1 MASDQE
7 NSQDANAPDD
17 TSEKE
22 ITRGITIMKSIIRDR
37 DKAVTYNVNWNA
49 DNQLIGSNAAKLAS
63 YIGTLVRMHIPITA
77 TRWSNKELGSAKD
90 KIWTEILR
98 SFNIEDTTIRKKYIL
113 QLAGKRHRGWRTFLT
128 NKYLKDKE
136 IFFVEYDPEYPVKYA
151 IFITD
156 EEWVAFVAQRRDE
169 NFKKVSATNRE
180 RASNPT
186 YAYKKG
192 RLGYA
197 RLEEKILDETKSD
210 ATSLPPHVLW
220 KEARVGKDGTV
231 RDDVQ
236 HIYDECETLSQSIST
251 AEDQENR
258 SVLSR
263 ALNVPEYPGRVRGKG
278 HGCTPTSLYKNPRRR
293 NPSNQ
298 EVMETLQALQAQV
311 LQLQKD
317 NERYRCMEKCS
328 SQLKETSEKA
338 SINCQNKFPEGISSC
353 QLYLSSPTYR
363 LVGKGKVHNTSGD
376 LLHHRPLPDGHLKVS
391 VDVVLDKNALLPIP
405 DIVSETTLLR
415 DAIGSFVAWPLDL
428 IYIDDETPTKPASK
442 DEGILRH
449 NESVASQKEVFA
461 QGSQQLSQ
469 KIGSRQKNKR
479 DLPVTS
485 LPKKGAFVP
494 RYQIP
499 LETLVD
505 SSDMATAGAIRL
517 LDMEEDI
524 FGYSCTETIGKEDL
538 EHIFRHQ
545 ELGVGVIHTYIRFLY
560 DNFMRGNDQLS
571 NRFRF
576 VSSSLVNK
584 ALICREPDSCREYL
598 VKRFMASST
607 NNLYLWP
614 YNSGCH
620 WLLLAIDPLKEV
632 VYFLNSIDGEWT
644 NYPDMKQLVDTSIK
658 VFRSQRQARVPRTK
672 SSNITWIKVQCP
684 LQRNGI
690 DCGYFVMRFM
700 REIINMNQIE
710 IPITYFDEYKC
721 AHYTRLQLE
730 QIKEELCQYFIE
742 KRLISI

>member
-1 MASDQE
+1 MGKVSGSKSGYDT
-7 NSQDANAPDD
+7 PDD

-136 IFFVEYDPEYPVKYA
+136 IFLLNM
-151 IFITD
+151 IRNI
-156 EEWVAFVAQRRDE
+156 QDE

-293 NPSNQ
+293 NSSNQ

-391 VDVVLDKNALLPIP
+391 VDVVLDKDALLPIP

-428 IYIDDETPTKPASK
+428 IFIDD
-442 DEGILRH
+442 
-449 NESVASQKEVFA
+449 EVFA

-494 RYQIP
+494 RYQIS

-524 FGYSCTETIGKEDL
+524 FGYSCTETVGKEDL

-730 QIKEELCQYFIE
+730 QIKEELCQYFIV

>member
-1 MASDQE
+1 MEISTINTANLKETAFEREGFNTWKSHCVLRLGFRVFLFFPRSQRIGGRFWFEWTCIATLWVIYSSFLSINIPEPSFLQSVSELRSQPSIICVKLKKMATKRSVGTLKEADLKGKRVFVRVDL
-7 NSQDANAPDD
+7 NVPLDDNLNITDD
-17 TSEKE
+17 TRIRAAIPTIKYLTGYGAKVILSSHLGRPKGVTPKYSLKPLVPRLSELLGSEVTIAGDSIGEEVEKLVAQIPEGGVLLLENVRFHKE
-22 ITRGITIMKSIIRDR
+22 EEKNDPEFA
-37 DKAVTYNVNWNA
+37 K
-49 DNQLIGSNAAKLAS
+49 KLAS
-63 YIGTLVRMHIPITA
+63 LADLYVNDAFGTAHRAHA
-77 TRWSNKELGSAKD
+77 S
-90 KIWTEILR
+90 TEGV
-98 SFNIEDTTIRKKYIL
+98 
-113 QLAGKRHRGWRTFLT
+113 A
-128 NKYLKDKE
+128 KYLK
-136 IFFVEYDPEYPVKYA
+136 PS
-151 IFITD
+151 
-156 EEWVAFVAQRRDE
+156 VAGFLMQ
-169 NFKKVSATNRE
+169 K
-180 RASNPT
+180 
-186 YAYKKG
+186 
-192 RLGYA
+192 
-197 RLEEKILDETKSD
+197 LDEGSSSDFFAKKS
-210 ATSLPPHVLW
+210 
-220 KEARVGKDGTV
+220 
-231 RDDVQ
+231 
-236 HIYDECETLSQSIST
+236 
-251 AEDQENR
+251 
-258 SVLSR
+258 
-263 ALNVPEYPGRVRGKG
+263 
-278 HGCTPTSLYKNPRRR
+278 
-293 NPSNQ
+293 
-298 EVMETLQALQAQV
+298 
-311 LQLQKD
+311 
-317 NERYRCMEKCS
+317 
-328 SQLKETSEKA
+328 
-338 SINCQNKFPEGISSC
+338 
-353 QLYLSSPTYR
+353 
-363 LVGKGKVHNTSGD
+363 
-376 LLHHRPLPDGHLKVS
+376 
-391 VDVVLDKNALLPIP
+391 
-405 DIVSETTLLR
+405 
-415 DAIGSFVAWPLDL
+415 
-428 IYIDDETPTKPASK
+428 
-442 DEGILRH
+442 
-449 NESVASQKEVFA
+449 
-461 QGSQQLSQ
+461 
-469 KIGSRQKNKR
+469 
-479 DLPVTS
+479 
-485 LPKKGAFVP
+485 AFVP
-494 RYQIP
+494 RYQIS

>member
-37 DKAVTYNVNWNA
+37 DKAVTYNVHWNA

-113 QLAGKRHRGWRTFLT
+113 QLAGKRHRGRRMGCFCSP
-128 NKYLKDKE
+128 KKRRKFQE
-136 IFFVEYDPEYPVKYA
+136 SECHKSRESVKSHVC
-151 IFITD
+151 I
-156 EEWVAFVAQRRDE
+156 QKR
-169 NFKKVSATNRE
+169 
-180 RASNPT
+180 
-186 YAYKKG
+186 
-192 RLGYA
+192 
-197 RLEEKILDETKSD
+197 LDETKSD

-338 SINCQNKFPEGISSC
+338 SINCQNKFPEDISSC

-391 VDVVLDKNALLPIP
+391 VDVVLDKDALLPIP

-428 IYIDDETPTKPASK
+428 IFIDDETPTKPASK
-442 DEGILRH
+442 DKGILRH

-461 QGSQQLSQ
+461 QGSQQLGQ
-469 KIGSRQKNKR
+469 KI
-479 DLPVTS
+479 
-485 LPKKGAFVP
+485 
-494 RYQIP
+494 
-499 LETLVD
+499 
-505 SSDMATAGAIRL
+505 DMATAGAIRL

-545 ELGVGVIHTYIRFLY
+545 ELGIGVIHTYIRFLY

-672 SSNITWIKVQCP
+672 SSNITWIK
-684 LQRNGI
+684 
-690 DCGYFVMRFM
+690 
-700 REIINMNQIE
+700 
-710 IPITYFDEYKC
+710 YFDEYKC

>member
-77 TRWSNKELGSAKD
+77 TRWSNKELGSAQD

-98 SFNIEDTTIRKKYIL
+98 SFNIEDTTIRKNPK
-113 QLAGKRHRGWRTFLT
+113 KRRKFQESECHKSR
-128 NKYLKDKE
+128 E
-136 IFFVEYDPEYPVKYA
+136 SVKSHVC
-151 IFITD
+151 I
-156 EEWVAFVAQRRDE
+156 QKR
-169 NFKKVSATNRE
+169 
-180 RASNPT
+180 
-186 YAYKKG
+186 
-192 RLGYA
+192 
-197 RLEEKILDETKSD
+197 LDETKSD

-236 HIYDECETLSQSIST
+236 HIYDEC
-251 AEDQENR
+251 
-258 SVLSR
+258 
-263 ALNVPEYPGRVRGKG
+263 
-278 HGCTPTSLYKNPRRR
+278 
-293 NPSNQ
+293 
-298 EVMETLQALQAQV
+298 
-311 LQLQKD
+311 
-317 NERYRCMEKCS
+317 
-328 SQLKETSEKA
+328 
-338 SINCQNKFPEGISSC
+338 
-353 QLYLSSPTYR
+353 
-363 LVGKGKVHNTSGD
+363 
-376 LLHHRPLPDGHLKVS
+376 
-391 VDVVLDKNALLPIP
+391 
-405 DIVSETTLLR
+405 
-415 DAIGSFVAWPLDL
+415 
-428 IYIDDETPTKPASK
+428 
-442 DEGILRH
+442 
-449 NESVASQKEVFA
+449 VFA

-494 RYQIP
+494 RYQIS

-505 SSDMATAGAIRL
+505 SSDMATAGVIRL

-620 WLLLAIDPLKEV
+620 WLFLAIDPLKEV

>member
-113 QLAGKRHRGWRTFLT
+113 QLAGKRHRGWKTFLT

-151 IFITD
+151 IFITE

-338 SINCQNKFPEGISSC
+338 SINCQNKFPE
-353 QLYLSSPTYR
+353 
-363 LVGKGKVHNTSGD
+363 
-376 LLHHRPLPDGHLKVS
+376 
-391 VDVVLDKNALLPIP
+391 
-405 DIVSETTLLR
+405 
-415 DAIGSFVAWPLDL
+415 
-428 IYIDDETPTKPASK
+428 
-442 DEGILRH
+442 
-449 NESVASQKEVFA
+449 VFA

-494 RYQIP
+494 RYQIS

-524 FGYSCTETIGKEDL
+524 FGYSCTETIGKED
-538 EHIFRHQ
+538 H
-545 ELGVGVIHTYIRFLY
+545 
-560 DNFMRGNDQLS
+560 
-571 NRFRF
+571 
-576 VSSSLVNK
+576 
-584 ALICREPDSCREYL
+584 
-598 VKRFMASST
+598 
-607 NNLYLWP
+607 
-614 YNSGCH
+614 
-620 WLLLAIDPLKEV
+620 
-632 VYFLNSIDGEWT
+632 
-644 NYPDMKQLVDTSIK
+644 
-658 VFRSQRQARVPRTK
+658 
-672 SSNITWIKVQCP
+672 
-684 LQRNGI
+684 
-690 DCGYFVMRFM
+690 
-700 REIINMNQIE
+700 
-710 IPITYFDEYKC
+710 
-721 AHYTRLQLE
+721 
-730 QIKEELCQYFIE
+730 
-742 KRLISI
+742 

>member
-136 IFFVEYDPEYPVKYA
+136 KILLNM
-151 IFITD
+151 IRNI
-156 EEWVAFVAQRRDE
+156 QDE

-220 KEARVGKDGTV
+220 KEACVGKDGTV

-391 VDVVLDKNALLPIP
+391 VDVVLDKDALLPIP

-428 IYIDDETPTKPASK
+428 IFIDDETPTKPASK
-442 DEGILRH
+442 DKGILRH

-494 RYQIP
+494 RYQIS

-632 VYFLNSIDGEWT
+632 
-644 NYPDMKQLVDTSIK
+644 QLVDTSIK

-672 SSNITWIKVQCP
+672 SSNITWIKVV
-684 LQRNGI
+684 L
-690 DCGYFVMRFM
+690 YSATV
-700 REIINMNQIE
+700 
-710 IPITYFDEYKC
+710 
-721 AHYTRLQLE
+721 
-730 QIKEELCQYFIE
+730 
-742 KRLISI
+742 SIADTL

>member
-98 SFNIEDTTIRKKYIL
+98 SFNIEDTTIRKSIYFN
-113 QLAGKRHRGWRTFLT
+113 WPE
-128 NKYLKDKE
+128 KDTE
-136 IFFVEYDPEYPVKYA
+136 GGEQ
-151 IFITD
+151 

-317 NERYRCMEKCS
+317 NERYRCMERCS

-391 VDVVLDKNALLPIP
+391 VDVVLDKDALLPIP
-405 DIVSETTLLR
+405 DIVSETTFLR

-428 IYIDDETPTKPASK
+428 IFIDD
-442 DEGILRH
+442 
-449 NESVASQKEVFA
+449 EVFA

-494 RYQIP
+494 RYQIS

-545 ELGVGVIHTYIRFLY
+545 ELGAGVIHTYIRFLY

-742 KRLISI
+742 KRLII

>member
-1 MASDQE
+1 MSHIALTASPTVVAFHRGAKQW
-7 NSQDANAPDD
+7 STLFP
-17 TSEKE
+17 SSWRS
-22 ITRGITIMKSIIRDR
+22 RGINPSSFPNSTRKRLPLRFFASGKNGVNGGVVDEISETV
-37 DKAVTYNVNWNA
+37 KAHTDFVWP
-49 DNQLIGSNAAKLAS
+49 DNKKPRVCILGGGFGGL
-63 YIGTLVRMHIPITA
+63 YTA
-77 TRWSNKELGSAKD
+77 L
-90 KIWTEILR
+90 
-98 SFNIEDTTIRKKYIL
+98 
-113 QLAGKRHRGWRTFLT
+113 
-128 NKYLKDKE
+128 
-136 IFFVEYDPEYPVKYA
+136 
-151 IFITD
+151 
-156 EEWVAFVAQRRDE
+156 
-169 NFKKVSATNRE
+169 
-180 RASNPT
+180 
-186 YAYKKG
+186 
-192 RLGYA
+192 
-197 RLEEKILDETKSD
+197 RLE
-210 ATSLPPHVLW
+210 SLQWPEDKKPH
-220 KEARVGKDGTV
+220 
-231 RDDVQ
+231 
-236 HIYDECETLSQSIST
+236 
-251 AEDQENR
+251 
-258 SVLSR
+258 
-263 ALNVPEYPGRVRGKG
+263 
-278 HGCTPTSLYKNPRRR
+278 
-293 NPSNQ
+293 
-298 EVMETLQALQAQV
+298 
-311 LQLQKD
+311 
-317 NERYRCMEKCS
+317 
-328 SQLKETSEKA
+328 
-338 SINCQNKFPEGISSC
+338 
-353 QLYLSSPTYR
+353 
-363 LVGKGKVHNTSGD
+363 
-376 LLHHRPLPDGHLKVS
+376 
-391 VDVVLDKNALLPIP
+391 
-405 DIVSETTLLR
+405 
-415 DAIGSFVAWPLDL
+415 
-428 IYIDDETPTKPASK
+428 
-442 DEGILRH
+442 
-449 NESVASQKEVFA
+449 VFA

-494 RYQIP
+494 RYQIS

-742 KRLISI
+742 KRLII

>member
-1 MASDQE
+1 MNPDGLYVHFSCACLQVVEYRGSYKIGTASE
-7 NSQDANAPDD
+7 SVNAAYIFSRKDLSRPAIQIPCA
-17 TSEKE
+17 S
-22 ITRGITIMKSIIRDR
+22 
-37 DKAVTYNVNWNA
+37 KAVVA
-49 DNQLIGSNAAKLAS
+49 
-63 YIGTLVRMHIPITA
+63 VRFCPIFFNLKA
-77 TRWSNKELGSAKD
+77 TNSELGSAKD

-136 IFFVEYDPEYPVKYA
+136 IFFVEYDPEYPVK
-151 IFITD
+151 
-156 EEWVAFVAQRRDE
+156 
-169 NFKKVSATNRE
+169 
-180 RASNPT
+180 ASNPT

-391 VDVVLDKNALLPIP
+391 VDVVLDKDALLPIP

-428 IYIDDETPTKPASK
+428 IFIDD
-442 DEGILRH
+442 
-449 NESVASQKEVFA
+449 EVFA

-479 DLPVTS
+479 DLPVTY

-494 RYQIP
+494 RYQIS

-672 SSNITWIKVQCP
+672 SSNITWIKCP

>member
-37 DKAVTYNVNWNA
+37 DKAVTYNVHWNA

-113 QLAGKRHRGWRTFLT
+113 QLAGKRHRGRRMGCFCSP
-128 NKYLKDKE
+128 KKRRKFQE
-136 IFFVEYDPEYPVKYA
+136 SECHKSRESVKSHVC
-151 IFITD
+151 I
-156 EEWVAFVAQRRDE
+156 QKR
-169 NFKKVSATNRE
+169 
-180 RASNPT
+180 
-186 YAYKKG
+186 
-192 RLGYA
+192 
-197 RLEEKILDETKSD
+197 LDETKSD

-338 SINCQNKFPEGISSC
+338 SINCQNKFPEDISSC

-391 VDVVLDKNALLPIP
+391 VDVVLDKDALLPIP

-428 IYIDDETPTKPASK
+428 IFIDD
-442 DEGILRH
+442 
-449 NESVASQKEVFA
+449 EVFA
-461 QGSQQLSQ
+461 QGSQQLGQ
-469 KIGSRQKNKR
+469 KI
-479 DLPVTS
+479 
-485 LPKKGAFVP
+485 
-494 RYQIP
+494 
-499 LETLVD
+499 
-505 SSDMATAGAIRL
+505 DMATAGAIRL

-545 ELGVGVIHTYIRFLY
+545 ELGIGVIHTYIRFLY

>member
-136 IFFVEYDPEYPVKYA
+136 KKFVEYDPEYPVKYA
-151 IFITD
+151 IFITE

-391 VDVVLDKNALLPIP
+391 VDVVLDKDALLPIP

-428 IYIDDETPTKPASK
+428 IFIDDETPTKPASK
-442 DEGILRH
+442 DKGILRH

-494 RYQIP
+494 RYQIS

-672 SSNITWIKVQCP
+672 SSNITWIKVVLYSATVSIADTFTLMNTSVLITRDCSWNKSR
-684 LQRNGI
+684 RNCVNI
-690 DCGYFVMRFM
+690 LLRKD
-700 REIINMNQIE
+700 
-710 IPITYFDEYKC
+710 
-721 AHYTRLQLE
+721 
-730 QIKEELCQYFIE
+730 
-742 KRLISI
+742 

>member
-113 QLAGKRHRGWRTFLT
+113 QLAGKKTQRVENVF
-128 NKYLKDKE
+128 NK
-136 IFFVEYDPEYPVKYA
+136 
-151 IFITD
+151 
-156 EEWVAFVAQRRDE
+156 Q
-169 NFKKVSATNRE
+169 
-180 RASNPT
+180 
-186 YAYKKG
+186 
-192 RLGYA
+192 
-197 RLEEKILDETKSD
+197 LDETKSD

-391 VDVVLDKNALLPIP
+391 VDVVLDKDALLPIP

-428 IYIDDETPTKPASK
+428 IFIDDETPTKPASK
-442 DEGILRH
+442 DKGILRH

-479 DLPVTS
+479 DLPVTY

-494 RYQIP
+494 RYQIS

-710 IPITYFDEYKC
+710 IPITISHGLF
-721 AHYTRLQLE
+721 
-730 QIKEELCQYFIE
+730 KE
-742 KRLISI
+742 ISALSSSVRG

>member
-113 QLAGKRHRGWRTFLT
+113 QLAGKRHRGRRMGCFCSP
-128 NKYLKDKE
+128 KKRRKFQE
-136 IFFVEYDPEYPVKYA
+136 SECHKSRESVKSHVC
-151 IFITD
+151 I
-156 EEWVAFVAQRRDE
+156 QKR
-169 NFKKVSATNRE
+169 
-180 RASNPT
+180 
-186 YAYKKG
+186 
-192 RLGYA
+192 
-197 RLEEKILDETKSD
+197 LDETKSD

-391 VDVVLDKNALLPIP
+391 VDVVLDKDALLPIP
-405 DIVSETTLLR
+405 DIVSETTLLQ

-428 IYIDDETPTKPASK
+428 IFIDD
-442 DEGILRH
+442 
-449 NESVASQKEVFA
+449 EVFA

-485 LPKKGAFVP
+485 LPKKRAFVP
-494 RYQIP
+494 RYQIS

-584 ALICREPDSCREYL
+584 ALICREPDSCREHL

>member
-1 MASDQE
+1 MNPDGLYVHFSCACLQVVEYRGSYKIGTASE
-7 NSQDANAPDD
+7 SVNAAYIFSRKDLSRPAIQIPCA
-17 TSEKE
+17 S
-22 ITRGITIMKSIIRDR
+22 
-37 DKAVTYNVNWNA
+37 KAVVA
-49 DNQLIGSNAAKLAS
+49 
-63 YIGTLVRMHIPITA
+63 VRFCP
-77 TRWSNKELGSAKD
+77 
-90 KIWTEILR
+90 
-98 SFNIEDTTIRKKYIL
+98 
-113 QLAGKRHRGWRTFLT
+113 
-128 NKYLKDKE
+128 
-136 IFFVEYDPEYPVKYA
+136 IFFNLKATNSE
-151 IFITD
+151 

-169 NFKKVSATNRE
+169 NFKKVSATNCE

-263 ALNVPEYPGRVRGKG
+263 ALNVPEYPGR
-278 HGCTPTSLYKNPRRR
+278 
-293 NPSNQ
+293 
-298 EVMETLQALQAQV
+298 
-311 LQLQKD
+311 D

-391 VDVVLDKNALLPIP
+391 VDVVLDKDALLPIP

-428 IYIDDETPTKPASK
+428 IFIDDETPTKPASK
-442 DEGILRH
+442 DKGILRH

-494 RYQIP
+494 RYQIS

>member
-1 MASDQE
+1 M
-7 NSQDANAPDD
+7 NP
-17 TSEKE
+17 
-22 ITRGITIMKSIIRDR
+22 
-37 DKAVTYNVNWNA
+37 
-49 DNQLIGSNAAKLAS
+49 L
-63 YIGTLVRMHIPITA
+63 
-77 TRWSNKELGSAKD
+77 
-90 KIWTEILR
+90 
-98 SFNIEDTTIRKKYIL
+98 
-113 QLAGKRHRGWRTFLT
+113 
-128 NKYLKDKE
+128 
-136 IFFVEYDPEYPVKYA
+136 
-151 IFITD
+151 
-156 EEWVAFVAQRRDE
+156 
-169 NFKKVSATNRE
+169 
-180 RASNPT
+180 PT
-186 YAYKKG
+186 Y
-192 RLGYA
+192 
-197 RLEEKILDETKSD
+197 
-210 ATSLPPHVLW
+210 LPS
-220 KEARVGKDGTV
+220 K
-231 RDDVQ
+231 
-236 HIYDECETLSQSIST
+236 
-251 AEDQENR
+251 
-258 SVLSR
+258 
-263 ALNVPEYPGRVRGKG
+263 
-278 HGCTPTSLYKNPRRR
+278 
-293 NPSNQ
+293 
-298 EVMETLQALQAQV
+298 
-311 LQLQKD
+311 
-317 NERYRCMEKCS
+317 
-328 SQLKETSEKA
+328 
-338 SINCQNKFPEGISSC
+338 
-353 QLYLSSPTYR
+353 LYLSSPTYR

-376 LLHHRPLPDGHLKVS
+376 LLHYRPLPDGHLKVS
-391 VDVVLDKNALLPIP
+391 VDVVLDKDALLPIP

-428 IYIDDETPTKPASK
+428 IFIDD
-442 DEGILRH
+442 
-449 NESVASQKEVFA
+449 EVFA

-479 DLPVTS
+479 DLPVKY

-494 RYQIP
+494 RYQIS

>member
-136 IFFVEYDPEYPVKYA
+136 KILLNM
-151 IFITD
+151 IRNI
-156 EEWVAFVAQRRDE
+156 QDE

-220 KEARVGKDGTV
+220 KEACVGKDGTV

-391 VDVVLDKNALLPIP
+391 VDVVLDKDALLPIP

-428 IYIDDETPTKPASK
+428 IFIDD
-442 DEGILRH
+442 
-449 NESVASQKEVFA
+449 EVFA

-494 RYQIP
+494 RYQIS

-632 VYFLNSIDGEWT
+632 
-644 NYPDMKQLVDTSIK
+644 QLVDTSIK

>member
-1 MASDQE
+1 MNPDGLYVHFSCACLQVVEYRGSYKIGTASE
-7 NSQDANAPDD
+7 SVNAAYIFSRKDLSRPAIQIPCA
-17 TSEKE
+17 S
-22 ITRGITIMKSIIRDR
+22 
-37 DKAVTYNVNWNA
+37 KAVVAVRFCPIFFNLKATNSA
-49 DNQLIGSNAAKLAS
+49 LIPCVSVSLTFS
-63 YIGTLVRMHIPITA
+63 TLLFGK
-77 TRWSNKELGSAKD
+77 SE
-90 KIWTEILR
+90 R

-136 IFFVEYDPEYPVKYA
+136 KKFVEYDPEYPVKYA
-151 IFITD
+151 IFITE

-169 NFKKVSATNRE
+169 NFKK
-180 RASNPT
+180 
-186 YAYKKG
+186 
-192 RLGYA
+192 
-197 RLEEKILDETKSD
+197 LDETKSD

-391 VDVVLDKNALLPIP
+391 VDVVLDKDALLPIP
-405 DIVSETTLLR
+405 DIVSETTLLQ

-428 IYIDDETPTKPASK
+428 IFIDD
-442 DEGILRH
+442 
-449 NESVASQKEVFA
+449 EVFA

-485 LPKKGAFVP
+485 LPKKRAFVP
-494 RYQIP
+494 RYQIS

-584 ALICREPDSCREYL
+584 ALICREPDSCREHL

>member
-151 IFITD
+151 IFITE

-192 RLGYA
+192 CLGYA

-391 VDVVLDKNALLPIP
+391 VDVVLDKDALLPIP

-428 IYIDDETPTKPASK
+428 IFIDD
-442 DEGILRH
+442 
-449 NESVASQKEVFA
+449 EVFA

-469 KIGSRQKNKR
+469 KI
-479 DLPVTS
+479 
-485 LPKKGAFVP
+485 
-494 RYQIP
+494 
-499 LETLVD
+499 
-505 SSDMATAGAIRL
+505 DMATAGAIRL

-598 VKRFMASST
+598 VKRFTASST

>member
-1 MASDQE
+1 MDGLGAFCDIETAGIDPVNEGITSDTGTDPTFPPVEGIGSQRIGGRFWFEWTCIATLWVIYSSFLSINIPEPSFLQSVSELRSQPSIICVKLKKMATKRSVGTLKEADLKGKRVFVRVDL
-7 NSQDANAPDD
+7 NVPLDDNLNITDD
-17 TSEKE
+17 TRIRAAIPTIKYLTGYGAKVILSSHLGRPKGVTPKYSLKPLVPRLSELLGSEVTIAGDSIGEEVEKLVAQIPEGGVLLLENVRFHKE
-22 ITRGITIMKSIIRDR
+22 EEKNDPEFA
-37 DKAVTYNVNWNA
+37 K
-49 DNQLIGSNAAKLAS
+49 KLAS
-63 YIGTLVRMHIPITA
+63 LADLYVNDAFGTAHRAHA
-77 TRWSNKELGSAKD
+77 S
-90 KIWTEILR
+90 TEGV
-98 SFNIEDTTIRKKYIL
+98 
-113 QLAGKRHRGWRTFLT
+113 A
-128 NKYLKDKE
+128 KYLK
-136 IFFVEYDPEYPVKYA
+136 PS
-151 IFITD
+151 
-156 EEWVAFVAQRRDE
+156 VAGFLMQ
-169 NFKKVSATNRE
+169 K
-180 RASNPT
+180 
-186 YAYKKG
+186 
-192 RLGYA
+192 
-197 RLEEKILDETKSD
+197 LDEGSSSDFFAKKS
-210 ATSLPPHVLW
+210 
-220 KEARVGKDGTV
+220 
-231 RDDVQ
+231 
-236 HIYDECETLSQSIST
+236 
-251 AEDQENR
+251 
-258 SVLSR
+258 
-263 ALNVPEYPGRVRGKG
+263 
-278 HGCTPTSLYKNPRRR
+278 
-293 NPSNQ
+293 
-298 EVMETLQALQAQV
+298 
-311 LQLQKD
+311 
-317 NERYRCMEKCS
+317 
-328 SQLKETSEKA
+328 
-338 SINCQNKFPEGISSC
+338 
-353 QLYLSSPTYR
+353 
-363 LVGKGKVHNTSGD
+363 
-376 LLHHRPLPDGHLKVS
+376 
-391 VDVVLDKNALLPIP
+391 
-405 DIVSETTLLR
+405 
-415 DAIGSFVAWPLDL
+415 
-428 IYIDDETPTKPASK
+428 
-442 DEGILRH
+442 
-449 NESVASQKEVFA
+449 
-461 QGSQQLSQ
+461 
-469 KIGSRQKNKR
+469 
-479 DLPVTS
+479 
-485 LPKKGAFVP
+485 AFVP
-494 RYQIP
+494 RYQIS

>member
-151 IFITD
+151 IFITE
-156 EEWVAFVAQRRDE
+156 EEWVTFVAQRRDE

-338 SINCQNKFPEGISSC
+338 SINCQNKFPE
-353 QLYLSSPTYR
+353 LYLSSPTYR

-391 VDVVLDKNALLPIP
+391 VDVVLDKDALLPIP

-415 DAIGSFVAWPLDL
+415 DAIGSFVAWPLCWFALKNYKCLNYD
-428 IYIDDETPTKPASK
+428 SK
-442 DEGILRH
+442 
-449 NESVASQKEVFA
+449 
-461 QGSQQLSQ
+461 
-469 KIGSRQKNKR
+469 
-479 DLPVTS
+479 
-485 LPKKGAFVP
+485 
-494 RYQIP
+494 
-499 LETLVD
+499 
-505 SSDMATAGAIRL
+505 
-517 LDMEEDI
+517 
-524 FGYSCTETIGKEDL
+524 C
-538 EHIFRHQ
+538 
-545 ELGVGVIHTYIRFLY
+545 
-560 DNFMRGNDQLS
+560 
-571 NRFRF
+571 
-576 VSSSLVNK
+576 
-584 ALICREPDSCREYL
+584 
-598 VKRFMASST
+598 
-607 NNLYLWP
+607 
-614 YNSGCH
+614 
-620 WLLLAIDPLKEV
+620 
-632 VYFLNSIDGEWT
+632 
-644 NYPDMKQLVDTSIK
+644 
-658 VFRSQRQARVPRTK
+658 
-672 SSNITWIKVQCP
+672 VQC
-684 LQRNGI
+684 LSILVLVCLNY
-690 DCGYFVMRFM
+690 DS
-700 REIINMNQIE
+700 
-710 IPITYFDEYKC
+710 KC
-721 AHYTRLQLE
+721 VHSCVGLLV
-730 QIKEELCQYFIE
+730 LV
-742 KRLISI
+742 

>member
-77 TRWSNKELGSAKD
+77 TRWSNKELGSVKD

-136 IFFVEYDPEYPVKYA
+136 KKFVEYDPEYPVKYA
-151 IFITD
+151 IFITE

-391 VDVVLDKNALLPIP
+391 VDVVLDKEALLPIP

-428 IYIDDETPTKPASK
+428 IFIDD
-442 DEGILRH
+442 
-449 NESVASQKEVFA
+449 EVFA

-485 LPKKGAFVP
+485 LPKKRAFVP
-494 RYQIP
+494 RYQIS

-505 SSDMATAGAIRL
+505 SSDMATAGAIRS

-576 VSSSLVNK
+576 
-584 ALICREPDSCREYL
+584 
-598 VKRFMASST
+598 
-607 NNLYLWP
+607 P

-672 SSNITWIKVQCP
+672 SRNITWIKVQCP

-742 KRLISI
+742 KRLLSI

>member
-1 MASDQE
+1 MPWKKFHRVPGNLNDKHCKFE
-7 NSQDANAPDD
+7 
-17 TSEKE
+17 
-22 ITRGITIMKSIIRDR
+22 RDC
-37 DKAVTYNVNWNA
+37 
-49 DNQLIGSNAAKLAS
+49 
-63 YIGTLVRMHIPITA
+63 
-77 TRWSNKELGSAKD
+77 
-90 KIWTEILR
+90 
-98 SFNIEDTTIRKKYIL
+98 IRKRRI
-113 QLAGKRHRGWRTFLT
+113 Q
-128 NKYLKDKE
+128 YLE
-136 IFFVEYDPEYPVKYA
+136 ISL
-151 IFITD
+151 
-156 EEWVAFVAQRRDE
+156 R
-169 NFKKVSATNRE
+169 FK
-180 RASNPT
+180 
-186 YAYKKG
+186 
-192 RLGYA
+192 
-197 RLEEKILDETKSD
+197 
-210 ATSLPPHVLW
+210 
-220 KEARVGKDGTV
+220 
-231 RDDVQ
+231 
-236 HIYDECETLSQSIST
+236 
-251 AEDQENR
+251 
-258 SVLSR
+258 
-263 ALNVPEYPGRVRGKG
+263 
-278 HGCTPTSLYKNPRRR
+278 
-293 NPSNQ
+293 
-298 EVMETLQALQAQV
+298 
-311 LQLQKD
+311 
-317 NERYRCMEKCS
+317 
-328 SQLKETSEKA
+328 
-338 SINCQNKFPEGISSC
+338 
-353 QLYLSSPTYR
+353 LYLSSPTYR
-363 LVGKGKVHNTSGD
+363 LVGKGKVHNTLGD

-391 VDVVLDKNALLPIP
+391 VDVVLDKDALLPIP

-428 IYIDDETPTKPASK
+428 IFIDD
-442 DEGILRH
+442 
-449 NESVASQKEVFA
+449 EVFA

-479 DLPVTS
+479 DLPVTY

-494 RYQIP
+494 RYQIS

-505 SSDMATAGAIRL
+505 SSDIATAGAIRL

-560 DNFMRGNDQLS
+560 DNFMRENDQLS

-644 NYPDMKQLVDTSIK
+644 NYPDMKQLVDT
-658 VFRSQRQARVPRTK
+658 QARVPRTK

>member
-63 YIGTLVRMHIPITA
+63 YIGTLVRMHIPITT

-136 IFFVEYDPEYPVKYA
+136 KNLLNMIRN
-151 IFITD
+151 I
-156 EEWVAFVAQRRDE
+156 QDE

-391 VDVVLDKNALLPIP
+391 VDVVLDKDALLPIP
-405 DIVSETTLLR
+405 DIVSETTFLR

-428 IYIDDETPTKPASK
+428 IFIDD
-442 DEGILRH
+442 
-449 NESVASQKEVFA
+449 EVFA

-494 RYQIP
+494 RYQIS

-742 KRLISI
+742 KIDYIMVSK